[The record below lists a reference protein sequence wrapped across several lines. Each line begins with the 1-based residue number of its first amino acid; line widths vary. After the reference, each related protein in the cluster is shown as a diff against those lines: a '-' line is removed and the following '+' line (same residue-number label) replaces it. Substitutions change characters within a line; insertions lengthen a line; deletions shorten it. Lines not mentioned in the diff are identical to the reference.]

1 MKRLHIW
8 FEAPKYLNSHFSKC
22 KRAFFG
28 ISNVTP
34 CEQCTDGQ
42 MDMKVYEKLLHR
54 QKIKS
59 HKDSSDN
66 NILFY
71 ISITFT
77 SINRLKFVKIA

>member
-1 MKRLHIW
+1 MDKIFWCLLKFSVKMLHIL

-28 ISNVTP
+28 ISGVTP

-54 QKIKS
+54 QKMKS
-59 HKDSSDN
+59 YKR
-66 NILFY
+66 F
-71 ISITFT
+71 F
-77 SINRLKFVKIA
+77 R